1 MTQKSLANAMCFSA
15 KHISELMNGK
25 VRITAETAIKLEKV
39 FGLEAEVWIRLQS
52 DWDLR
57 RAREAERAKGERAR

>member
-15 KHISELMNGK
+15 KHVSELVNGK

-39 FGLEAEVWIRLQS
+39 FGLEAEVWLTLQS
-52 DWDLR
+52 GWDLR
-57 RAREAERAKGERAR
+57 RAREEAQGERAR